1 MGAIETAGR
10 TSVDCGWEEDAQLFM
25 AGLRRT
31 AAGQRTAG
39 QLIVAGNWSLN
50 HFLQSESDEIPN
62 SLKQIATIA
71 ASNEF
76 SHSEREEKMNIFG
89 ESSFAAADDNDS
101 TGQHNH
107 RRPGKLHCLKKK
119 KVSKRKAQMKR
130 KRLIHIATLFKALS
144 FLMITKVA
152 SSIKIKKEI
161 KEYEAE
167 LRREASKME
176 TLEEI
181 KKTNAK
187 KMMDVEKRF
196 FKVKADIARLDQYDE
211 W

>member
-10 TSVDCGWEEDAQLFM
+10 ASVDCGWEEDAQLFM

-76 SHSEREEKMNIFG
+76 SHSFV
-89 ESSFAAADDNDS
+89 
-101 TGQHNH
+101 
-107 RRPGKLHCLKKK
+107 KKF
-119 KVSKRKAQMKR
+119 SNQMKER
-130 KRLIHIATLFKALS
+130 VSNLVEFPG
-144 FLMITKVA
+144 MPC
-152 SSIKIKKEI
+152 SSESQ
-161 KEYEAE
+161 EYEAP
-167 LRREASKME
+167 A
-176 TLEEI
+176 
-181 KKTNAK
+181 
-187 KMMDVEKRF
+187 
-196 FKVKADIARLDQYDE
+196 
-211 W
+211 